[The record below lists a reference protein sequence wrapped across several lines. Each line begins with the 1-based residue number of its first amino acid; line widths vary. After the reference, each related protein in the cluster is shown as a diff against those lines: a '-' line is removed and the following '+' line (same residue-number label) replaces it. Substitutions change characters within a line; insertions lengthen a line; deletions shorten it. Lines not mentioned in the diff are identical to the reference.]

1 MGDIEPVFVIRYYIE
16 LVLMI
21 FSLGIQ
27 AVALIHCLTQRG
39 EGFHAINT
47 LPKGAWIAIL
57 AICMLFTYLISGGL
71 GIFSLIGIGV
81 AMVYL
86 LDIRQGLKD
95 LSDGRGLW

>member
-1 MGDIEPVFVIRYYIE
+1 MGTVAPVFIIRDYIE
-16 LVLMI
+16 LILMI

-27 AVALIHCLTQRG
+27 AVALIHCLIQRG

-47 LPKGAWIAIL
+47 LPKGAWVAIL
-57 AICMLFTYLISGGL
+57 AICLLFTYLISGPI
-71 GIFSLIGIGV
+71 GIFSLVGIGV